1 MTIKSFEAQIELTL
15 RFCHQVE
22 CKSHAIAEMWFDDLD
37 PDDAMILLKEKN
49 LMGNT
54 VESEVEIQSVE
65 EMF

>member
-1 MTIKSFEAQIELTL
+1 MTIKSFEAEIELTL

-22 CKSHAIAEMWFDDLD
+22 CKSYADAEIWFDDLNS
-37 PDDAMILLKEKN
+37 DDAMILLKEKT

-54 VESEVEIQSVE
+54 VESEIEIRSIE